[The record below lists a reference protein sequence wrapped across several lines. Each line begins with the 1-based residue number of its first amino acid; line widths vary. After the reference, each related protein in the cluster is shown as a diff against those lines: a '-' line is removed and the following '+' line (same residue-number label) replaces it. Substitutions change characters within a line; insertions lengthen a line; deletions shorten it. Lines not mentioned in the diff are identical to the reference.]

1 MYVYIYIYICVYIHL
16 CLYICIYIYLHICIY
31 IYIQGNDRGVSMA
44 HYQIW
49 ADFEFHGR
57 HKRGKDRLIAT
68 DRDVLIIFEDDAVI
82 AVKVCVYVRTYE
94 NIYVMLIQY

>member
-1 MYVYIYIYICVYIHL
+1 MYIYIYIY
-16 CLYICIYIYLHICIY
+16 LYLYL
-31 IYIQGNDRGVSMA
+31 QGNDRGVSMA

-68 DRDVLIIFEDDAVI
+68 DRDVLIVFEDDAVI
-82 AVKVCVYVRTYE
+82 AVKVCMYVRM
-94 NIYVMLIQY
+94 YVRLYVRMYVDK